1 MFSWSSSALSLASSS
16 SAKSHLKLWPGSQE
30 SSHSFSGNNSLGSI
44 SLSLSSF
51 VASKKM
57 NLCQQPQFSR
67 TLQRFSLHCIATL
80 CDWLK
85 KLTTL
90 FHPIIQPEPRTMVTL
105 SRTISRIFRRLQI
118 LISSFDWFIRLSA
131 SFVIG
136 LTDYFG
142 FDFSQWEREVN
153 APNKRQA
160 RENKLDQMQVTI
172 GFGFPSVWLGK
183 WRSFF
188 WIKTIHR
195 LFKYIRFTVE
205 MKRKKKKKRQQQH
218 QTGLKM
224 LFWLTP

>member
-1 MFSWSSSALSLASSS
+1 
-16 SAKSHLKLWPGSQE
+16 
-30 SSHSFSGNNSLGSI
+30 
-44 SLSLSSF
+44 
-51 VASKKM
+51 
-57 NLCQQPQFSR
+57 
-67 TLQRFSLHCIATL
+67 
-80 CDWLK
+80 
-85 KLTTL
+85 
-90 FHPIIQPEPRTMVTL
+90 MVTL
-105 SRTISRIFRRLQI
+105 SRTISRALRRLQI

-205 MKRKKKKKRQQQH
+205 MKRKKKKKTTTTTTSNRTENAILIDAIVEKNVGYYSQRIAKIRS
-218 QTGLKM
+218 GFPASLLAASLM
-224 LFWLTP
+224 LWHKEAMTTVAPSDAEDDG